1 VAGDPVAW
9 RVIEQ
14 GWRVV
19 DAEGNV
25 VGYVDQITG
34 DLNEDIFDGITI
46 GDGGT
51 VLTRARYVPAEQVGV
66 IRDGEIALLIG
77 ADEVASLA
85 PYTESVSQPLVS
97 LLPEEDVKPHGEPP
111 EEA

>member
-1 VAGDPVAW
+1 
-9 RVIEQ
+9 VIEQ

-85 PYTESVSQPLVS
+85 PYTEAVSKPLVS
-97 LLPEEDVKPHGEPP
+97 LLPEEDAHPHGGPP
-111 EEA
+111 ERA

>member
-34 DLNEDIFDGITI
+34 DLNEEYSTASPSV
-46 GDGGT
+46 T
-51 VLTRARYVPAEQVGV
+51 VARC
-66 IRDGEIALLIG
+66 
-77 ADEVASLA
+77 
-85 PYTESVSQPLVS
+85 
-97 LLPEEDVKPHGEPP
+97 
-111 EEA
+111 